1 MFATH
6 SLLFSASLVL
16 SHQTLMRWWMRQT
29 SASAIEFLVVDAH
42 TSASVGV
49 TSPEA
54 TGDESYFLWQLL
66 KVHVR
71 PYNVNSVIYM
81 YLHLLCWER
90 QLDDYI
96 DVIDVND
103 NVMLTSKVL
112 HKGYMDIN
120 VYFMQDF

>member
-54 TGDESYFLWQLL
+54 TGDESHFLWQLL

-71 PYNVNSVIYM
+71 PYNVNSNLHVL

-96 DVIDVND
+96 DIIDV
-103 NVMLTSKVL
+103 KC
-112 HKGYMDIN
+112 
-120 VYFMQDF
+120 